1 MQELIVAVI
10 VAFAAWVVLRKYL
23 PRTWRRRLAGS
34 SAGVARSAGLMRL
47 ALWLER
53 DLPAAA
59 SCGSGCGTCGSCGT
73 GAPASAAGT
82 AGGAGGAGA
91 GGAGGGAA
99 ASAGTGSR
107 GLTAAPVSAT
117 ISVDDLRKTIRRR

>member
-1 MQELIVAVI
+1 MQEFIVAVI

-73 GAPASAAGT
+73 GAPASAAST
-82 AGGAGGAGA
+82 AGVAGA

-107 GLTAAPVSAT
+107 GLAAAPVSAT